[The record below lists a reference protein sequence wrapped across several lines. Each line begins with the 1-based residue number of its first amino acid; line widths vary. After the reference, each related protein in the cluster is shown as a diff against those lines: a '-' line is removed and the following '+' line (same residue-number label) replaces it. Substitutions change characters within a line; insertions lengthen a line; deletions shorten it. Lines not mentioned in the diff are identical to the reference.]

1 MIFRIGSLYLMIEIL
16 LGESL
21 FAWSCPRRK
30 HFWIRLPIVLSA
42 CLLLSYFFPFFEGVH
57 YNSVY
62 LLLRIFLDMCYSF
75 LAILLCFDIKPL
87 AALTIVA
94 SGDALQHIGS
104 QLLTFVR
111 YLPIDSIVLNVFN
124 TNSHLFEFLFCFAV
138 YIIGFFV
145 FGIPYWKKKYYE
157 RYDWRL
163 AVISAVAIFIS
174 IGLNRVINLIPG
186 QQTIRSISS
195 VVLCIMCCILALI
208 IEFSVW
214 ESATLQSKNIVLSYL
229 LKEEAKH
236 FEESKAIMATLNKRG
251 HDLKH
256 LLQDYEGN
264 LPEKYLESVR
274 QEVSLY
280 ESRFI
285 TNNPN
290 LDVLLTNIHYKYGK
304 LGVNIK
310 FVGDTSLVSFMDE
323 MDMIVLFDNALG
335 NAVAAVLKVEPEKRK
350 IEIVLDKKGDM
361 VSLLFINYFDGL
373 VPNIKPSL
381 HDLNTDD
388 SLFEHGIGLSS
399 MQSIAQKYNGNI
411 NYFCEDDLFHLN
423 VYLFDKEVK

>member
-1 MIFRIGSLYLMIEIL
+1 MTFRIGSLYLMIEIL

-21 FAWSCPRRK
+21 FAWSCPRRN
-30 HFWIRLPIVLSA
+30 HFWIRLPIALCA
-42 CLLLSYFFPFFEGVH
+42 CLLLAYFFPFFEGISFS
-57 YNSVY
+57 SVY
-62 LLLRIFLDMCYSF
+62 LLLRVFLDMCYSF
-75 LAILLCFDIKPL
+75 FAILLCFDIKPL
-87 AALTIVA
+87 AVLTIVA

-111 YLPIDSIVLNVFN
+111 YLPLDDFSIDIINNN
-124 TNSHLFEFLFCFAV
+124 THLFEFLFCFAV

-157 RYDWRL
+157 KYDWRL

-186 QQTIRSISS
+186 QQSLRSIAS

-214 ESATLQSKNIVLSYL
+214 ESATLHSKNIVLSYL

-236 FEESKAIMATLNKRG
+236 FEESKAIMVTLNKRG

-264 LPEKYLESVR
+264 LPEKYLDSVR

-335 NAVAAVLKVEPEKRK
+335 NAVAAVLKVEQEKRR

-361 VSLLFINYFDGL
+361 VSLLFINYFDGTL
-373 VPNIKPSL
+373 PQIQSAPL
-381 HDLNTDD
+381 DLKADD

-399 MQSIAQKYNGNI
+399 MQSIAKKYNGNI

-423 VYLFDKEVK
+423 VYLFDKEV